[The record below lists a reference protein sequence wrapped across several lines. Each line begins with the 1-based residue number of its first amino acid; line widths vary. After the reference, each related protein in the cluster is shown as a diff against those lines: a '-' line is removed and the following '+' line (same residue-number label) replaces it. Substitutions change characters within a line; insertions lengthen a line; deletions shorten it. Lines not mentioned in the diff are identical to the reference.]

1 MKKRLLSLLMAMCLM
16 ATMVPAAFA
25 ADEENGRPIPDE
37 LPIVNEADMVQ
48 SEEIPVPLSADWS
61 GTGTKDDPY
70 LIYTADGFVTVAN
83 MFNNYIGEKYI
94 RLENSIDLSGKTV
107 QEWSGF
113 IKWFEGDF
121 DGNGKTIS
129 NIPENCYL
137 IYSTHNATI
146 HDLTLD
152 LGGQAGT
159 LIYYSFRVK
168 MTDGTIEWGHDTLS
182 NITVKSATPVKL
194 TDNSQANYAPFLYS
208 SSPYFTMQDCTNY
221 ADIIGNTYASAF
233 YGYYPLPLDLNA
245 YPNDAE
251 ITFDNCVNHGN
262 INLRYAGL
270 FFGNPTGL
278 CQERNIAFKD
288 CVNYGE
294 IRGAE
299 SAHFFSSDAGANDYF
314 TGTGYFSE
322 MEDKLDP
329 KDGSS
334 SPMRQT
340 CEDATCTHKGEHGNL
355 CVGTDIPGLGVE
367 VVTDD
372 KGVQRDKV
380 VGADSQY
387 DYTITAYYYVNMF
400 LWDENTDELI
410 HDGTARVSITDDKLT
425 AEYVTTELQDAKLH
439 DGELPASATLKDVSQ
454 CLYFCDCD
462 GADYG
467 YWLSSEIPFGNEH
480 YLFIRRD
487 QQPTSV
493 DWDVYVSAYKDGQLV
508 DTASLVR

>member
-1 MKKRLLSLLMAMCLM
+1 
-16 ATMVPAAFA
+16 
-25 ADEENGRPIPDE
+25 
-37 LPIVNEADMVQ
+37 
-48 SEEIPVPLSADWS
+48 
-61 GTGTKDDPY
+61 
-70 LIYTADGFVTVAN
+70 
-83 MFNNYIGEKYI
+83 
-94 RLENSIDLSGKTV
+94 
-107 QEWSGF
+107 
-113 IKWFEGDF
+113 
-121 DGNGKTIS
+121 
-129 NIPENCYL
+129 
-137 IYSTHNATI
+137 
-146 HDLTLD
+146 
-152 LGGQAGT
+152 
-159 LIYYSFRVK
+159 
-168 MTDGTIEWGHDTLS
+168 
-182 NITVKSATPVKL
+182 
-194 TDNSQANYAPFLYS
+194 
-208 SSPYFTMQDCTNY
+208 
-221 ADIIGNTYASAF
+221 
-233 YGYYPLPLDLNA
+233 
-245 YPNDAE
+245 
-251 ITFDNCVNHGN
+251 
-262 INLRYAGL
+262 
-270 FFGNPTGL
+270 
-278 CQERNIAFKD
+278 
-288 CVNYGE
+288 
-294 IRGAE
+294 
-299 SAHFFSSDAGANDYF
+299 
-314 TGTGYFSE
+314 

-372 KGVQRDKV
+372 KGVQRYKV